1 MSTGPWQRDPL
12 MGHPKALVDRV
23 DDDFQNDEGWLDLE
37 RIFPRQ
43 DLDLTDVRSIAAV
56 VGVGARYL
64 ANSILTHPGCPI
76 HLEERRMFDH
86 DTGAYLFTA
95 YGTCVSSAQAG
106 GRMWRELMAAN
117 RTLSLRPGRADFGTS
132 LPRFTGLIR

>member
-12 MGHPKALVDRV
+12 TGHPKALVTRV
-23 DDDFQNDEGWLDLE
+23 EDGFLNNDGWLNPSS
-37 RIFPRQ
+37 IFSGQ
-43 DLDLTDVRSIAAV
+43 AINLTDVRSIAAV

-64 ANSILTHPGCPI
+64 VNSILTHPGCPI
-76 HLEERRMFDH
+76 HTEERRMLDQ
-86 DTGAYLFTA
+86 DTSAYLFTA

-117 RTLSLRPGRADFGTS
+117 RTL
-132 LPRFTGLIR
+132 